1 MLAKIFSSTLTI
13 KSISTKII
21 ENIINGTRNS
31 NKCIENDSK
40 SINNVDNYH
49 E

>member
-1 MLAKIFSSTLTI
+1 MLTKIFSSTLTI
-13 KSISTKII
+13 KNISTKII
-21 ENIINGTRNS
+21 KNIINGTRSS
-31 NKCIENDSK
+31 NKYIENDSK